1 MIAWLTR
8 AIGRKL
14 LASFVA
20 IFFLTYLLTALFVYT
35 SVRASMTHT
44 EIQSLVHLANQKHG
58 LVSGGLSGVAT
69 NLRAWSQLELMN
81 DVISGDV
88 DKRVARALA
97 GLKRQ
102 YGLAGAIYAF
112 DAQGRLVAGS
122 EPRPAAGAGPAT
134 LPPLWRNAGAA
145 LRLTDKHRDP
155 FGRGELVALSMT
167 MRASFAP
174 DFVMGTLVVT
184 VPWDSIERMLAENAH
199 RVVLYTDE
207 RQGLLSAGGAT
218 LTLSAAEVARLARR
232 PDELSLGGAR
242 YIAGYSA
249 THDPLLNDWHVAA
262 LKDADVADAPIGAV
276 AIKLIGLGLLLTMPM
291 ALAIGWLS
299 RKLTAPVASLTRVVS
314 GITRSGDLSGRVE
327 IVSDDELGT
336 LARTFNTMAENL
348 QRSAREREAFVAQL
362 ELLNK
367 TLERRVHER
376 TEALES
382 ANGELTGAIARLRA
396 TQGQLVQAEKM
407 ASLGQL
413 VAGVAHELNNPIS
426 FIYANFPHLEEYAGE
441 LIELIEA
448 LRDLPLGPAEK
459 AAVER
464 MIAAADLDFIKDDV
478 VKIIR
483 SGKSGA
489 ARIKEIVSSLRSFS
503 RLDEAELKGV
513 LLEDGIADTLAILHH
528 RVKHGIE
535 VRTDF
540 RLNAPVMCRA
550 GQINQVFMNILYN
563 AIQAIGQRG
572 ILRISTEAVDD
583 CAVVRIADDGP
594 GIPADIIGKVFD
606 PFFTTKKVG
615 EGTGLGLSISY
626 GIIEQ
631 HGGKLSVVSEAGRGA
646 EFTIRLPLRA
656 VAANQ
661 AGKERA

>member
-8 AIGRKL
+8 SIGRKL

-20 IFFLTYLLTALFVYT
+20 ICFLTYLLTALFVYT
-35 SVRASMTHT
+35 NVRASMTRA
-44 EIQSLVHLANQKHG
+44 EVQSLAHLANQKHG
-58 LVSGGLSGVAT
+58 LVSGSLSGVAT

-112 DAQGRLVAGS
+112 DAQGKLVAGS
-122 EPRPAAGAGPAT
+122 EPRAATAAGA
-134 LPPLWRNAGAA
+134 LPSLWNNAGAA

-155 FGRGELVALSMT
+155 FGRGELVALSTT

-184 VPWDSIERMLAENAH
+184 VPWDSIERMLAEDAH

-207 RQGLLSAGGAT
+207 RQSLLSAGAAAT
-218 LTLSAAEVARLARR
+218 VSAAEVARLARR
-232 PDELSLGGAR
+232 PDELRLGGVR

-249 THDPLLNDWHVAA
+249 AHDALLNDWHVAA
-262 LKDADVADAPIGAV
+262 LKDADVADAPISAV
-276 AIKLIGLGLLLTMPM
+276 AIKLIGLGLLLIIPM

-314 GITRSGDLSGRVE
+314 GITRSGDLSGRVD
-327 IVSDDELGT
+327 IDSDDELGT

-348 QRSAREREAFVAQL
+348 QRSAQEREAFVAQL

-382 ANGELTGAIARLRA
+382 ANGELTGAIDRLKA

-528 RVKHGIE
+528 RVKHGID
-535 VRTDF
+535 VQTDF
-540 RLNAPVMCRA
+540 RLNLPVMCRA

-572 ILRISTEAVDD
+572 TLRISTEAVDD

-615 EGTGLGLSISY
+615 DGTGLGLSISY

-631 HGGKLSVVSEAGRGA
+631 HGGRLSVASQAGHGA
-646 EFTIRLPLRA
+646 EFTIRLPLQA

-661 AGKERA
+661 AGKERT